1 MSAVVKLGSKLPGDF
16 EMNGLDAQAEDLVE
30 APLVL
35 RCAVVWYDAPTAV
48 TDAEKGTTVP
58 TIQFRRFEPL
68 GTADD
73 VTAAIRAE
81 VNKAIASRTGRQP
94 IPWDITEV
102 TEEHRLSD
110 TLDID
115 ED

>member
-16 EMNGLDAQAEDLVE
+16 EMNGLDAQAEQLVLD
-30 APLVL
+30 PLKL

-68 GTADD
+68 GDADD
-73 VTAAIRAE
+73 VSKAIRAE
-81 VNKAIASRTGRQP
+81 VEKAIEKRTGRRP
-94 IPWDITEV
+94 IPWDITEI
-102 TEEHRLSD
+102 TDEHRLSD
-110 TLDID
+110 TLPEDD
-115 ED
+115 E